1 MAISKCISL
10 SVENK
15 IEINFSDAALHVNE
29 TGYHGTLEFPVAV
42 YLDDVSHKYV
52 NWHWHEEFEIG
63 FVTEGSV
70 VLGCG
75 NRKYPMECGD
85 IFFINSNVLHSM
97 HKNNTSKQA
106 VFKSIAFHSSIISE
120 SINSIF
126 YIKYLLPILSNGNFR
141 ECIITKDS
149 NSYQSMLDI
158 LSKVWD
164 LVYSEDSDYEIKV
177 RNGLSTLFCFLNRFQ
192 NNIKETN
199 SPKMPNYLLE
209 KRVKVLLDYIHTH
222 YKDKITIE
230 ELAKTASISK
240 TEVLRCFKAIMGLS
254 PINYLNSYRLQRA
267 AHMLINTEK
276 NIQEIAEVCGFDDN
290 SYFSKLFKK
299 KYHVTPHDYRLQN

>member
-15 IEINFSDAALHVNE
+15 IENNFSDAALHVNE
-29 TGYHGTLEFPVAV
+29 TGYHGSLEFPVAV

-75 NRKYPMECGD
+75 NRKYQMECGD
-85 IFFINSNVLHSM
+85 IFFINSYVLHSM
-97 HKNNTSKQA
+97 HKNNTFKQA

-126 YIKYLLPILSNGNFR
+126 YIKYLLPVLSNSNFR

-149 NSYQSMLDI
+149 CSYQSMLDT
-158 LSKVWD
+158 LSKVWN

-177 RNGLSTLFCFLNRFQ
+177 RNELSTLFCILNRFQ
-192 NNIKETN
+192 KNIKETI
-199 SPKMPNYLLE
+199 SPKMPNYLPE
-209 KRVKVLLDYIHTH
+209 KRVQVLLDYIHTH
-222 YKDKITIE
+222 YQDKITIE

-254 PINYLNSYRLQRA
+254 PISYLNSYRLQRA

-276 NIQEIAEVCGFDDN
+276 SIQEIAEGCGFDDN

>member
-1 MAISKCISL
+1 MAITECISL
-10 SVENK
+10 STQNK
-15 IEINFSDAALHVNE
+15 IDNNFSDAALHINE

-75 NRKYPMECGD
+75 NRKYQMECGD

-158 LSKVWD
+158 LSKVWN

-177 RNGLSTLFCFLNRFQ
+177 RNELSTLFCILNRFQ
-192 NNIKETN
+192 KNIKETN

-209 KRVKVLLDYIHTH
+209 KRVQVLLDYIHTH

-254 PINYLNSYRLQRA
+254 PISYLNSYRLQRA
-267 AHMLINTEK
+267 AHILINTEK
-276 NIQEIAEVCGFDDN
+276 SIQEIAEVCGFEDN

-299 KYHVTPHDYRLQN
+299 KYHVTPRDYRLQN

>member
-10 SVENK
+10 SDENK
-15 IEINFSDAALHVNE
+15 IEKNISDAALHINE

-70 VLGCG
+70 VLSCG
-75 NRKYPMECGD
+75 NRKYQMECGD

-97 HKNNTSKQA
+97 HKNNTFKQA
-106 VFKSIAFHSSIISE
+106 VFKSIAFRSSIISE
-120 SINSIF
+120 SINSVF
-126 YIKYLLPILSNGNFR
+126 YIKYLLPILSNSNFR

-149 NSYQSMLDI
+149 SSYQSMLDI
-158 LSKVWD
+158 LSKVWNQ
-164 LVYSEDSDYEIKV
+164 VYSEDSDYEINV
-177 RNGLSTLFCFLNRFQ
+177 RNELSTLFCILNQFQ
-192 NNIKETN
+192 KNIKETT

-209 KRVKVLLDYIHTH
+209 KRVQVLLDYIHTH

-254 PINYLNSYRLQRA
+254 PISYLNSYRLQRA
-267 AHMLINTEK
+267 AHMLMNTEK
-276 NIQEIAEVCGFDDN
+276 SIQEIAEGCGFDDN
-290 SYFSKLFKK
+290 SYFSKLFKR
-299 KYHVTPHDYRLQN
+299 KYHMTPHNYRLQN

>member
-1 MAISKCISL
+1 MALSKCISL
-10 SVENK
+10 SIENK
-15 IEINFSDAALHVNE
+15 IEKGYSDAAFHVNE
-29 TGYHGTLEFPVAV
+29 TGYHGTPEFPVAV
-42 YLDDVSHKYV
+42 YLDDVSHEYV

-70 VLGCG
+70 ILGCG
-75 NRKYPMECGD
+75 NRKYQMEFGD
-85 IFFINSNVLHSM
+85 IFFVNSNVLHSM

-120 SINSIF
+120 SMNSVF
-126 YIKYLLPILSNGNFR
+126 YIKYLLPILSNSNFR

-149 NSYQSMLDI
+149 NFYQSMVDI
-158 LSKVWD
+158 LSKVWN
-164 LVYSEDSDYEIKV
+164 LVCSESSDFEIKV
-177 RNGLSTLFCFLNRFQ
+177 RNELSTLFCILNQFQ
-192 NNIKETN
+192 KNIIETFP
-199 SPKMPNYLLE
+199 PKMPNYLPE
-209 KRVKVLLDYIHTH
+209 KRVQVLLDYIHTH

-254 PINYLNSYRLQRA
+254 PISYLNSYRLQRA
-267 AHMLINTEK
+267 AYMLINTEK
-276 NIQEIAEVCGFDDN
+276 NIQEIAEDCAFDDN

-299 KYHVTPHDYRLQN
+299 KYHVTPHDYRLQ